1 MMSEQQFFALAKL
14 VPLKTETIRRGC
26 HLVLVDGVPAPEAAR
41 QVGMTYRALWNAVK
55 RCRVK
60 IELARIVTGQA

>member
-1 MMSEQQFFALAKL
+1 MNDIQFSALAKL
-14 VPLKTETIRRGC
+14 VPLKTEAIRKGC
-26 HLVLVDGVPAPEAAR
+26 HLVLVEGVPEPEAAR

-60 IELARIVTGQA
+60 IDLARTVAGQ